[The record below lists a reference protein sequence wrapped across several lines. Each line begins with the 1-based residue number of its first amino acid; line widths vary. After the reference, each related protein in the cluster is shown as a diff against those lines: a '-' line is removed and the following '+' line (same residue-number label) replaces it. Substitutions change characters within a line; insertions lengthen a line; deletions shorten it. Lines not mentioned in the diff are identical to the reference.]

1 MPLPSPCP
9 TIRLSEDLSHPLIG
23 EENIEVAANGATSMN
38 SNKRTLK
45 KNYGTCTLNAGFE
58 MSPKPVS
65 PTSSLTEDDSEA
77 WATSSI
83 QSQSQIALDLDNSN
97 RPIFRGRRKSE
108 KLTNLFNK
116 VLGRNPKSIDNIEDR
131 SFDVAEA
138 YARRR
143 QSELKQKE
151 KIAEHHAKVKE
162 GRHSMEMEKAAVI
175 SNRRGILEK
184 IETSRIVQ
192 TSDQAEKTAW
202 KGKNNYSPTRRSLK
216 VERNEE
222 SSTLLSDT
230 PP

>member
-1 MPLPSPCP
+1 MSLPSPCP

-23 EENIEVAANGATSMN
+23 EENIEVAAKGATSMN
-38 SNKRTLK
+38 SNKGK
-45 KNYGTCTLNAGFE
+45 KNYGTLNAGFE

-83 QSQSQIALDLDNSN
+83 QSQSQIAIDLANSN

-162 GRHSMEMEKAAVI
+162 GRHSLEMEKAAAI

-192 TSDQAEKTAW
+192 TPEQMEKTAW